1 MGPISPN
8 AFKDLPMATQRH
20 TPRSKSRN
28 VASQPAAQ
36 QSSAQSMANH
46 DSSAETQ
53 RERHRDAIA
62 NQGAQGRHVPFSLR
76 EEEDDD
82 SATRH

>member
-1 MGPISPN
+1 MS
-8 AFKDLPMATQRH
+8 TQRQ

-28 VASQPAAQ
+28 IASQPAAQ
-36 QSSAQSMANH
+36 QSSPQSMSGQGKQVDGKH
-46 DSSAETQ
+46 VEDRDRQ
-53 RERHRDAIA
+53 RDALD

-82 SATRH
+82 TATRH